1 MPQIFL
7 HAQKSVEQKSL
18 RFLWGFISSVP
29 ETRVVET
36 EVMCKIHKIARWKTH
51 IMHKVQEFEERF
63 QFLVRKLQYTGQ
75 NKKQPRKGR

>member
-1 MPQIFL
+1 MQ
-7 HAQKSVEQKSL
+7 
-18 RFLWGFISSVP
+18 

-36 EVMCKIHKIARWKTH
+36 EVMCKIHKTAWWKTH

>member
-18 RFLWGFISSVP
+18 RFLWGFISSMQ
-29 ETRVVET
+29 ETRVIET
-36 EVMCKIHKIARWKTH
+36 EVMCKIHKTARWKTH

-63 QFLVRKLQYTGQ
+63 QFLAQKLLYTGQ
-75 NKKQPRKGR
+75 NKKQPQKGR